1 LALAAL
7 LALLVGGALLKSLT
21 AQESKK
27 PSQDEQ
33 AIRQAVTA
41 YADAFSKGD
50 LDQLTAYWDPEA
62 EHIDESGKITQGRDA
77 IVALLRNNLRG
88 LKGCKL
94 AMDIKSVRLITPEVA
109 LEDGQATLTKPDD
122 TVTTPY
128 TAVWVKKDGHWKLR
142 SIRDLPE
149 GEEPA
154 PTTPAERLKGMEW
167 VIGDWQSVEATPA
180 VSLNCHWA
188 PNKSFLLFD
197 YHIKS
202 DKDETSTTMRIG
214 WDPVNEQFHSWYF
227 DSAGGYGEG
236 SWTRDGKTWVSET
249 TGVLPDARIGTARY
263 IVRFVD
269 DKTWQWQSRNRAV
282 DGRPLADVDV
292 RFVRKTN

>member
-1 LALAAL
+1 M
-7 LALLVGGALLKSLT
+7 LKSLT

-33 AIRQAVTA
+33 AIRHAVVA
-41 YADAFSKGD
+41 YADAFTKGD
-50 LDQLTAYWDPEA
+50 LDQLLMRWDPDA
-62 EHIDESGKITQGRDA
+62 EYIDESGKITQGREA
-77 IVALLRNNLRG
+77 IAALLRANLGG

-94 AMDIKSVRLITPEVA
+94 AMDTKSVRLLTPEVA
-109 LEDGQATLTKPDD
+109 LEDGRATIAKPDE

-142 SIRDLPE
+142 SIHDLPE
-149 GEEPA
+149 AGEPA
-154 PTTPAERLKGMEW
+154 PVTPAERLKGMEW
-167 VIGDWQSVEATPA
+167 IIGEWQSAEATPE
-180 VSLNCHWA
+180 VHLNCHWA

-197 YHIKS
+197 YRIKS
-202 DKDETSTTMRIG
+202 DKEESTTMRIG
-214 WDPVNEQFHSWYF
+214 WDPVNEQFRSWYF

-236 SWTRDGKTWVSET
+236 WWTQDGNTWVSET
-249 TGVLPDARIGTARY
+249 TGVLPDARVGIARY